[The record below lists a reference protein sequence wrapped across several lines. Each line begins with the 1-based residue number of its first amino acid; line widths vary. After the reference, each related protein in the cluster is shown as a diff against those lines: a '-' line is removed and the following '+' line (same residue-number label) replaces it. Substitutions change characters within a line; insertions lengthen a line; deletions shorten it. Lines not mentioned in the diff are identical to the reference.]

1 MASSSLTCAD
11 SIKLFDN
18 LAVIADPVSV
28 GEPRPSA
35 LAREALL
42 TEYASAHVSHVRWT
56 GSAAARRPCAVPVLA
71 RGTGGTTGTAARAE
85 TRCGRRH
92 IASQRFCVVL
102 SILGASAER
111 AQWLSVAPSGPQ
123 WPSAVT
129 ASPRPTRYVLRS
141 QAFSPCRGSDPG
153 IRDSGHRRREPAP
166 VERVVAAARCRVS
179 PDPHRLARAANRSN
193 RDPRQGVERTL
204 A

>member
-42 TEYASAHVSHVRWT
+42 TDYASAQVSHVRWT
-56 GSAAARRPCAVPVLA
+56 GSTVARRPCAVPVLA
-71 RGTGGTTGTAARAE
+71 RGTTGTAARAE
-85 TRCGRRH
+85 TRCGRGH

-102 SILGASAER
+102 SIMGTSGAGLV
-111 AQWLSVAPSGPQ
+111 AQ
-123 WPSAVT
+123 
-129 ASPRPTRYVLRS
+129 
-141 QAFSPCRGSDPG
+141 RGSQRP
-153 IRDSGHRRREPAP
+153 RNGHPL
-166 VERVVAAARCRVS
+166 S
-179 PDPHRLARAANRSN
+179 WHRLGPRDMPLEAKRSRHVAVARL
-193 RDPRQGVERTL
+193 G
-204 A
+204 